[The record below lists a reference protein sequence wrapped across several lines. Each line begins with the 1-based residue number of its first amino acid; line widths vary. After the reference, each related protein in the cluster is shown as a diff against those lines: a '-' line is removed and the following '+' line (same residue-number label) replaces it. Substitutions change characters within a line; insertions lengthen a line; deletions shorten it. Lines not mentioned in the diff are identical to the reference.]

1 MESYQNGGGLLTEYW
16 ELLKTRYIKNAQ
28 DYNDPVWNDTPR
40 IFYENKGCYEYN
52 MRNFKDTENL
62 ITRIKPRHNYA
73 KAAKRESIQA
83 NNLKAVLYLSVVADV
98 VLTSNLWNEVG
109 LHNGAKVTVVYFV
122 YTDSEGSINGGGIE
136 AVVVQLQH
144 LAESTHIEPFLE
156 KYERSVAILMK

>member
-1 MESYQNGGGLLTEYW
+1 
-16 ELLKTRYIKNAQ
+16 
-28 DYNDPVWNDTPR
+28 
-40 IFYENKGCYEYN
+40 
-52 MRNFKDTENL
+52 MRNLKDNGKT
-62 ITRIKPRHNYA
+62 ITRIKDKNNCA
-73 KAAKRESIQA
+73 KFSKRDSSEA